1 METIEQAQAR
11 VAVDLR
17 LRGILRVRE
26 MRDTMNYVT
35 QRMPW
40 WFRLKR
46 AISPFSPSP
55 EIGVAQVAA
64 EEIIWLRYQI
74 AGLEAKLR
82 KLSIEH
88 P

>member
-26 MRDTMNYVT
+26 MRDTMTYVT

-46 AISPFSPSP
+46 TISSFSPSP
-55 EIGVAQVAA
+55 EMGVAQVAA
-64 EEIIWLRYQI
+64 EEIIRLRSKV
-74 AGLEAKLR
+74 ADLETKLR
-82 KLSIEH
+82 KLGLEH
-88 P
+88 Q